1 MIVNYILIT
10 KLITI
15 IRFRT
20 NGRKAGIY
28 IRDNMSDENKVSYR
42 KIRNDVHC
50 RLNNKEAAVFLAL
63 VFCSDYKTGESHV
76 THKTLGEK
84 TGFPESSLKRYLK
97 RLAKEE
103 FIYPHSYFSGKTP
116 QGAPR
121 RLTDYDIQMPDTCYI
136 MADRKLLED
145 KIGDLTQKEQSL
157 VRGFL
162 LMLKCVCLN
171 FTDTT
176 LYSYRELEKHMN
188 LSYATIAG
196 LMKQCQEYKLVSP
209 NKKGEGYTI
218 KEGLFYNG
226 YPPMEIP
233 KDARHAD
240 WNKGIYEVIYEF
252 CKSRRVICPP
262 YDESFLGRIST
273 FGNTPE
279 MLKALYEKRIK
290 HLPDSISSLNYFVRV
305 IDGKAFVP
313 EPEKPKTLL
322 YLD

>member
-15 IRFRT
+15 IWFQT
-20 NGRKAGIY
+20 NGRKTGIY
-28 IRDNMSDENKVSYR
+28 IRDNMSNENKVSYR

-84 TGFPESSLKRYLK
+84 TGFSESSLKRYLK
-97 RLAKEE
+97 RLAKKE
-103 FIYPHSYFSGKTP
+103 FIHPLSYFSGKTP

-136 MADRKLLED
+136 MADRKLLDD
-145 KIGDLTQKEQSL
+145 KIGDLPLKEQSFI
-157 VRGFL
+157 RGFL

-188 LSYATIAG
+188 LSYATIAH

-209 NKKGEGYTI
+209 NKEGEGYTI

-226 YPPMEIP
+226 YPPREIP
-233 KDARHAD
+233 QNEWDRLKDAYTA
-240 WNKGIYEVIYEF
+240 IYEF
-252 CKSRRVICPP
+252 CKSKRIICPP
-262 YDESFLGRIST
+262 YDHRLISWILGVSGCAEGIKER
-273 FGNTPE
+273 
-279 MLKALYEKRIK
+279 LEKRIDQ
-290 HLPDSISSLNYFVRV
+290 LPDNISSLNYFVRI
-305 IDGKAFVP
+305 IDGKALEP
-313 EPEKPKTLL
+313 EPEKPKTVI

>member
-1 MIVNYILIT
+1 MNYILIT

-15 IRFRT
+15 IRFPA
-20 NGRKAGIY
+20 NGRKEGIY
-28 IRDNMSDENKVSYR
+28 IRHEMSDEKKVSYR
-42 KIRNDVHC
+42 KIRNDVHSQ
-50 RLNNKEAAVFLAL
+50 LNNKEAAVFLAL

-76 THKTLGEK
+76 THKTLTEK
-84 TGFPESSLKRYLK
+84 TGMPESSLKKYLK
-97 RLAKEE
+97 QLAKKE
-103 FIYPHSYFSGKTP
+103 FIYPNSYFSGKTP

-121 RLTDYDIQMPDTCYI
+121 RLTDYNIQMPDTCYI
-136 MADRKLLED
+136 MADRKLLDD
-145 KIGDLTQKEQSL
+145 KIGDLPLKEQSFI
-157 VRGFL
+157 RGFL

-209 NKKGEGYTI
+209 NKEGEGYTI

-226 YPPMEIP
+226 YPPMEILQ
-233 KDARHAD
+233 DDRHAD
-240 WNKGIYEVIYEF
+240 RYKDIYKVIYEF

-262 YDESFLGRIST
+262 YDDRFLGRIAA

-290 HLPDSISSLNYFVRV
+290 KLPDDISSLNYFVRI
-305 IDGKAFVP
+305 IDGKALEP
-313 EPEKPKTLL
+313 EPEKPKTFCT
-322 YLD
+322 LD